1 MSSTVPS
8 PKSIPRQ
15 TSVRADE
22 LSSSDF
28 WHGKK
33 GWKSREN
40 KTGGGAKNHSEDL
53 IGSFWDGDAQK
64 ALYGILFRRFLFR
77 NTSFSSE
84 ILKSMIIIELVCSW
98 NLIST
103 VIGIT
108 KPPPKEGACS
118 VLLHTLCP
126 KNNCFFSKARCAL
139 KNWPIFN
146 FFSVNDH

>member
-98 NLIST
+98 NLKST

-108 KPPPKEGACS
+108 KPPPSAISWRGLRDPDYRS
-118 VLLHTLCP
+118 LLGRVVK
-126 KNNCFFSKARCAL
+126 KNV
-139 KNWPIFN
+139 
-146 FFSVNDH
+146 SVNYSLHY